1 MRTTDFGVSTD
12 LRIRVKSGVS
22 QGQLSMVVAPH
33 VDRFAWT
40 IGLEKNSM
48 LKISYIF
55 IDPRHMPF
63 MVSDDMVW
71 SPVCRLCLLRDVG
84 GVPLTRAT
92 DSESNSHPF

>member
-1 MRTTDFGVSTD
+1 
-12 LRIRVKSGVS
+12 
-22 QGQLSMVVAPH
+22 MVVAPH

-40 IGLEKNSM
+40 IGLEELNVEN
-48 LKISYIF
+48 LLHLF

-63 MVSDDMVW
+63 MVSDDVVW
-71 SPVCRLCLLRDVG
+71 PPVCRLCLLRDVG